1 MPRNERSAM
10 DQRIRFI
17 ADYLDDLFPFTELCL
32 RYDISRPTGYK
43 WVQRDIEGGAAGLMD
58 RSRRPNRCPHA
69 TSSELIEAIL
79 EARHRHPTWGAKKL
93 LTRLTRAQPYKTWPA
108 RTTVC
113 DILKRQGLVPT
124 RRTHPRPGHPGKPET
139 PMSAPNHIWTAD
151 FKGQFK
157 TLDGKYCYPLT
168 VVDGYS
174 RFLLGCQALDAPQS
188 ILTRPVFH
196 RLFREYGL
204 PQIIRTDNGAPF
216 ATATALARLSRLS
229 VWWIQSSSNLSGPS
243 RMDDTN
249 ACTAPSNRRPPFP
262 PPTHDTDSNTASP
275 ASATNTTM
283 HEYNHER
290 PHEALDQSTPAEIY
304 QRSSRP
310 LPKKLPP
317 LHYPEHWEV
326 RLVSNNGGVRWK
338 VDRVLVSFT
347 LRKQYVGFEPIDDGI
362 WEVWFGPLK
371 LGRFDERQGKI
382 IDALAK
388 NDRRKV

>member
-1 MPRNERSAM
+1 MPWNERSAM
-10 DQRIRFI
+10 DQRTRFI
-17 ADYLDDLFPFTELCL
+17 ADYLDDFFPFAELCL

-43 WVQRDIEGGAAGLMD
+43 WVQRYIEEGAAGLMD
-58 RSRRPNRCPHA
+58 RSRKPSRCPHA
-69 TSSELIEAIL
+69 TSSELVEAIL

-93 LTRLTRAQPYKTWPA
+93 LTRLERAQPHKTWPA

-113 DILKRQGLVPT
+113 DILKRQGLIPT
-124 RRTHPRPGHPGKPET
+124 RRTQPRRGHPGKPET

-157 TLDGKYCYPLT
+157 TLDGQYCYPLT

-174 RFLLGCQALDAPQS
+174 RFLLGCQALEAPQS
-188 ILTRPVFH
+188 KLSRPVFH

-216 ATATALARLSRLS
+216 ATANAIARLSRLS
-229 VWWIQSSSNLSGPS
+229 VWWIRLGIFPELIQPAKPQQNGRHERMHRTLKQEATIPPANS
-243 RMDDTN
+243 RCGQQHRFT
-249 ACTAPSNRRPPFP
+249 RFR
-262 PPTHDTDSNTASP
+262 
-275 ASATNTTM
+275 

-290 PHEALDQSTPAEIY
+290 PHEALDQNTPAEIY
-304 QRSSRP
+304 QRSP
-310 LPKKLPP
+310 QPFPKKLPP
-317 LHYPEHWEV
+317 LHYPHHWEV

-347 LRKQYVGFEPIDDGI
+347 LRKQYVGFEPLDDGI

-371 LGRFDERQGKI
+371 LGRFDERHGKI